1 MTVSVKEGASR
12 NVLRGIVQYDT
23 LNEVNIRLSDGSKA
37 FNYDGYTNIVLKVLK
52 ADGTAYVN
60 SKTDKETKIVATSP
74 VDGIVTVILAGQAT
88 TAAGICQSVI
98 EIYDGSEVLT
108 TARFNY
114 EVFEGLNLDDA
125 VESSTEYPILNNL
138 IADVS
143 ALEAAIEAAEAARVK
158 AEAAR
163 ADEAS
168 GYVALA
174 EQLAARAE
182 QLAAQARES
191 AADAHEAAAEAQ
203 AIVDGD
209 YATNAGSQAYTN
221 SQIGAHN
228 TNTAAHAD
236 IRTLI
241 ANANTAIA
249 AAQAVANAAQTAAA
263 AAKVAADNAATAAA
277 TAQTTANGK
286 APASHN
292 HAAGN
297 ITSGII
303 PVERGG
309 TGVATIAELAAALS
323 ASIGGVRVTV
333 GNYTGS
339 GGTSGTSSKTITLP
353 FTPNAVLVV
362 NQKGVVSTVVNTWS
376 YVYGGLALAGYPAKF
391 KSFEFITIGTN
402 SFTVKSDNGATE
414 AGTNIVCNSSAE
426 SYNYI
431 AIG

>member
-60 SKTDKETKIVATSP
+60 SKTDKDTKIVATSP
-74 VDGIVTVILAGQAT
+74 VDGIVTVTLAGQAT

-143 ALEAAIEAAEAARVK
+143 ALEAAIEAAEAKRVAAEKARVD
-158 AEAAR
+158 AENVR
-163 ADEAS
+163 EDLEK
-168 GYVALA
+168 GYVL
-174 EQLAARAE
+174 RAE
-182 QLAAQARES
+182 T
-191 AADAHEAAAEAQ
+191 AADNAEFWAREAQ
-203 AIVDGD
+203 AIADGD
-209 YATNAGSQAYTN
+209 YATNGGSQAYTN
-221 SQIGAHN
+221 GQISAHN

-241 ANANTAIA
+241 TNANTAIA

-263 AAKVAADNAATAAA
+263 TAKVAADN
-277 TAQTTANGK
+277 AQTTANGK
-286 APASHN
+286 AAATHK
-292 HAAGN
+292 HAATDIN
-297 ITSGII
+297 SGIL
-303 PVERGG
+303 PVAQGG
-309 TGVATIAELAAALS
+309 TGVSTLAALATALS
-323 ASIGGVRVTV
+323 ASLGGVRIAV
-333 GNYTGS
+333 GNYTGTGS
-339 GGTSGTSSKTITLP
+339 TSGTSSQTVTLP
-353 FTPNAVLVV
+353 FTPTAVLVV
-362 NQKGVVSTVVNTWS
+362 SRKGVLSTAVNTWS
-376 YVYGGLALAGYPAKF
+376 YVYGGLAITGYPAKH
-391 KSFEFITIGTN
+391 KSFEFITIVTN
-402 SFTVKSDNGATE
+402 GFTVKSDNGATE
-414 AGTNIVCNSSAE
+414 AGTNIVCNSNAE
-426 SYNYI
+426 TYNYI

>member
-60 SKTDKETKIVATSP
+60 SKTDKDTKIVATSP
-74 VDGIVTVILAGQAT
+74 VDGIVTVTLAGQAT

-191 AADAHEAAAEAQ
+191 AADAYAAAAEAQ
-203 AIVDGD
+203 AIADGD

-241 ANANTAIA
+241 TNANTAIA

-263 AAKVAADNAATAAA
+263 AAKVAADNA
-277 TAQTTANGK
+277 QTTANGK
-286 APASHN
+286 AAATHK
-292 HAAGN
+292 HAATDIN
-297 ITSGII
+297 SGIL
-303 PVERGG
+303 PVANGG
-309 TGVATIAELAAALS
+309 TGVSTMAALATALS
-323 ASIGGVRVTV
+323 TSLGGVRIAV
-333 GNYTGS
+333 GNYAGT
-339 GGTSGTSSKTITLP
+339 GGTSGTSSQTVATP
-353 FTPNAVLVV
+353 FTPTAVLVV
-362 NQKGVVSTVVNTWS
+362 SRKGVLSTAVNTWS
-376 YVYGGLALAGYPAKF
+376 YVYGGLALTGYPAKF
-391 KSFEFITIGTN
+391 KSFEFITITTN
-402 SFTVKSDNGATE
+402 GFTVKSDNGATE
-414 AGTNIVCNSSAE
+414 AGTNIVCNSNAE
-426 SYNYI
+426 TYNYI